1 MRTVVIQA
9 LLLLLPVVAWAGPAE
24 DEAAIRD
31 VVAGIYAGF
40 NAHDSAAIA
49 RLCDD
54 SLDTW
59 ETGRSGREEVLAWI
73 REMVPGAQS
82 GAAREVEELG
92 ISFIASDVAIQ
103 KSRRELTGLTDTDG
117 KPLPAQS
124 QLFLR
129 VFVRVDGRWL
139 LRGFFP
145 APEPIEAE

>member
-1 MRTVVIQA
+1 MRSV
-9 LLLLLPVVAWAGPAE
+9 LLPVLVLFLSTIAWAGSAD

-40 NAHDSAAIA
+40 HAHDPAAIA

-59 ETGRSGREEVLAWI
+59 QTGRSGREEVLAWI

-82 GAAREVEELG
+82 GAARELEELG
-92 ISFIASDVAIQ
+92 ISFIGPDVAMQ
-103 KSRRELTGLTDTDG
+103 KSRRELTGRTDADG
-117 KPLPAQS
+117 NPLPAQS

-129 VFVRVDGRWL
+129 VFVKKDGRWL

-145 APEPIEAE
+145 APQPAED

>member
-1 MRTVVIQA
+1 MRNVFIQA
-9 LLLLLPVVAWAGPAE
+9 LVLLLSAVSWAGTAE
-24 DEAAIRD
+24 DDAAIRD

-40 NAHDSAAIA
+40 NAHDPGAIA
-49 RLCDD
+49 RLCDE

-59 ETGRSGREEVLAWI
+59 QTSRSGREEVLAWI

-92 ISFIASDVAIQ
+92 IIFIGSDVAIQ
-103 KSRRELTGLTDTDG
+103 KSRRELTGRTDTDG
-117 KPLPAQS
+117 QPLPAQS

-129 VFVRVDGRWL
+129 VFVKKDGRWL

-145 APEPIEAE
+145 APEPTEE

>member
-1 MRTVVIQA
+1 MRSA
-9 LLLLLPVVAWAGPAE
+9 LILVLALTTPLVSWAGTAE

-40 NAHDSAAIA
+40 NDHDPAAIA

-59 ETGRSGREEVLAWI
+59 QIGRAGRDAVLAWI
-73 REMVPGAQS
+73 SEMVPGAQS
-82 GAAREVEELG
+82 GSAREVEELG
-92 ISFIASDVAIQ
+92 ISFVGSDVAIQ
-103 KSRRELTGLTDTDG
+103 KSRRELTGQTG
-117 KPLPAQS
+117 AGGEPLPAQR

-129 VFVRVDGRWL
+129 IFVRKDGRWL

-145 APEPIEAE
+145 ASEPQG

>member
-1 MRTVVIQA
+1 MRTTIIRA
-9 LLLLLPVVAWAGPAE
+9 LVLLLPVVAWAGTAE

-40 NAHDSAAIA
+40 NDHDAAAIA

-54 SLDTW
+54 NLDTW
-59 ETGRSGREEVLAWI
+59 QTSRSGSEEVLAWI

-92 ISFIASDVAIQ
+92 ISFIGSDVAIQ

-129 VFVRVDGRWL
+129 LFVKEDGRWL

-145 APEPIEAE
+145 APEPKQE

>member
-1 MRTVVIQA
+1 MRTMFIQA
-9 LLLLLPVVAWAGPAE
+9 LVLLLPVVAWAGTAE

-40 NAHDSAAIA
+40 NAHDPAAIA

-59 ETGRSGREEVLAWI
+59 QTGRSGSEEVLAWI
-73 REMVPGAQS
+73 REMVPGVQS

-92 ISFIASDVAIQ
+92 ISFIGSDVAFQ
-103 KSRRELTGLTDTDG
+103 KSRRELTGRTDTDG

-129 VFVRVDGRWL
+129 VFVKEDGRWL

-145 APEPIEAE
+145 APEPAEE

>member
-1 MRTVVIQA
+1 MRIVFILTLV
-9 LLLLLPVVAWAGPAE
+9 LFLPFVAWANTAE

-40 NAHDSAAIA
+40 NDHDPAAIA

-59 ETGRSGREEVLAWI
+59 LTGRSGREQVLAWI
-73 REMVPGAQS
+73 REMVPGAES

-92 ISFIASDVAIQ
+92 ISFIGSDVAIQ
-103 KSRRELTGLTDTDG
+103 KSRRELTGQTDADG
-117 KPLPAQS
+117 EPLPAES

-129 VFVRVDGRWL
+129 VFVKKDGRWL

-145 APEPIEAE
+145 APKSTD